1 MVVTDTKID
10 KHPEHGCA
18 YCGTQSAGLHFC
30 SGCGKI
36 QPVRDGSDFFTFF
49 GLPRKLVID
58 ESALESTFYKL
69 SRQFHPDYFMSASEP
84 EREASIQRSSLLND
98 AYRTLRDRIKRV
110 SYLLTLEGYKEA
122 EKKAP
127 PDLLEEVFELNMQI
141 EELKEAKGSG
151 DDADLALA
159 RSALGEALS
168 GLKEKL
174 ASIDTL
180 LANLFLDWDRAADSD
195 DPAKK
200 TVLDRMS
207 ELLSHRSYLNHL
219 VNGVL
224 EDL

>member
-1 MVVTDTKID
+1 MVTADTKMD
-10 KHPEHGCA
+10 KQPEHGCA
-18 YCGTQSAGLHFC
+18 YCEAQSDDPHFC

-36 QPVRDGSDFFTFF
+36 QPVRDDSDFFTFF

-69 SRQFHPDYFMSASEP
+69 SRQFHPDYFMGASEP
-84 EREASIQRSSLLND
+84 EREASMQRSSLLND
-98 AYRTLRDRIKRV
+98 AYRTLRDRIRRV

-151 DDADLALA
+151 DDADLAQA
-159 RSALGEALS
+159 RSALEDALA

-174 ASIDTL
+174 ASIDRK
-180 LANLFLDWDRAADSD
+180 LAILFQDWDRAVDSG

-200 TVLDRMS
+200 AVLDRIS
-207 ELLSHRSYLNHL
+207 ELLSHRSYINHL
-219 VNGVL
+219 VNSVL
-224 EDL
+224 EEL